1 MRDKLNDP
9 ARLELILESISNIE
23 GFLVGTTTCEEF
35 IANKILC
42 HAVVY
47 NLQCIGESVY
57 RLSSEFIS
65 SHPQMDWEAIKGLR
79 HVLVH
84 DYYSVNMETVWMIL
98 KKDLPKLKEYLKT
111 VDITA
116 GYSAV

>member
-9 ARLELILESISNIE
+9 ARLELIRDAITNIE
-23 GFLVGTTTCEEF
+23 RFLEGTTTCEAF
-35 IANKILC
+35 TSNKILC

-57 RLSSEFIS
+57 RLSEEFTS
-65 SHPQMDWEAIKGLR
+65 SHPLIDWDAIKVLR

-84 DYYSVNMETVWMIL
+84 DYYNVNMETVWIIL
-98 KKDLPKLKEYLKT
+98 ERNLPELKDYIK
-111 VDITA
+111 
-116 GYSAV
+116 SF

>member
-9 ARLELILESISNIE
+9 ARLELILEAITNIE
-23 GFLVGTTTCEEF
+23 TFLAGTTTCEAF
-35 IANKILC
+35 TSNKILC

-47 NLQCIGESVY
+47 NLQCIGENVY
-57 RLSSEFIS
+57 RLSAVFTS
-65 SHPQMDWEAIKGLR
+65 SHPQMDWDVIKGLR

-98 KKDLPKLKEYLKT
+98 EKDLPKLKEYLKT